1 MNEGEGLGRPGT
13 PEDGRPRPPTPL
25 LGEFVRHLAMER
37 GLSRNTCLAYGSDLA
52 EFMAWLAGKDPLAVD
67 GRALEDYLW
76 HLRSEKALKAV
87 SIFRKME
94 ALRAFYRFQ
103 ASEERVPEDPTRGFR
118 SPHLPERLPKFL
130 TIDEMDRLFGVPAG
144 TSFSTVRAQTAL
156 ELLYA
161 TGMRAS
167 ELLGLRPEYVN
178 LQEGWVRVLGKGSK
192 ERMIPIHDKARRRL
206 AFYLELRARRF
217 GDRSTAPEVFVG
229 RAGKALSRVGLWR
242 DLRELGR
249 KARIGRDLH
258 PHLIRH
264 TFATHLLKGGA
275 DSRSLQELLGHSS
288 LSTTQV
294 YTHLDRSDLKD
305 AHRKFHPRG

>member
-1 MNEGEGLGRPGT
+1 VS
-13 PEDGRPRPPTPL
+13 PEPPL
-25 LGEFVRHLAMER
+25 LGEFVKHLSLER

-52 EFMAWLAGKDPLAVD
+52 EYLAWLGSRDPLKAD
-67 GRALEDYLW
+67 GRVLEDFLW
-76 HLRSEKALKAV
+76 HLKSEKALQAV

-103 ASEERVPEDPTRGFR
+103 ASEERVAEDPTRGFR

-130 TIDEMDRLFGVPAG
+130 TLDEMDRLFSVMPKG
-144 TSFSTVRAQTAL
+144 SFSTLRAQTAL

-167 ELLGLRPEYVN
+167 ELLTLRPEYVN
-178 LQEGWVRVLGKGSK
+178 LVEGWVRVLGKGSK
-192 ERMIPIHDKARRRL
+192 ERMIPIHDRAKRRL
-206 AFYLELRARRF
+206 AAYLEARSLRF
-217 GDRSTAPEVFVG
+217 GDRACGHEAFVN
-229 RAGKALSRVGLWR
+229 RSGKALSRVQLWR
-242 DLRELGR
+242 DLRALGR
-249 KARIGRDLH
+249 KAGLGRDLH
-258 PHLIRH
+258 PHLLRH

-275 DSRSLQELLGHSS
+275 DARSLQELLGHAS

-305 AHRKFHPRG
+305 SHKRFHPRG

>member
-1 MNEGEGLGRPGT
+1 VPAES
-13 PEDGRPRPPTPL
+13 PL
-25 LGEFVRHLAMER
+25 LGEFVKHLSLER
-37 GLSRNTCLAYGSDLA
+37 GLSRNTCLAYGADAA
-52 EFMAWLAGKDPLAVD
+52 EYLAWLGARDPLKTDSRV
-67 GRALEDYLW
+67 LEDFLW
-76 HLRSEKALKAV
+76 HLKSEKSLKAV

-103 ASEERVPEDPTRGFR
+103 ASEERIAEDPTRGFR

-130 TIDEMDRLFGVPAG
+130 TLDEMDRLLGVPAKS
-144 TSFSTVRAQTAL
+144 SFALLRAQTAL

-167 ELLGLRPEYVN
+167 ELLTLRPEYVN
-178 LQEGWVRVLGKGSK
+178 LAEGWVRVLGKGSK
-192 ERMIPIHDKARRRL
+192 ERMIPIHDRAKRRL
-206 AFYLELRARRF
+206 AAYLETRNLRF
-217 GDRSTAPEVFVG
+217 TDRACGHEVFVN
-229 RAGKALSRVGLWR
+229 RSGKALSRVQLWR
-242 DLRELGR
+242 DLRSLGR
-249 KARIGRDLH
+249 KAGLGRDLH

-275 DSRSLQELLGHSS
+275 DARSLQELLGHSS

-305 AHRKFHPRG
+305 SHRKFHPRG